1 MKQIIKTLVLAG
13 ITGFIALAILAV
25 PDQASEASIRGLNI
39 WWESV
44 FPTLL
49 PFFIIAELLIGF
61 GVVNFIGVLFEPI
74 MRPIFNVPGAG
85 SFAWIMGM
93 VSGYPTGA
101 KISAHLR
108 EEQHLTQIEAERLV
122 AFSNASSPLFIIGV
136 IAGGLFH
143 DVQLGILLIAS
154 HFIGNTLV
162 GICLRFY
169 GRTKDSRKKP
179 GRKKKA
185 SMKRALKEMHH
196 TRLNDSRPFGEVM
209 GDAVLNS
216 VKTLVM
222 VGGFIILFSVFT
234 KLLYILGISPVI
246 AKVFHFLFQA
256 LTLPVELALPFLSGL
271 FEITLGSQMIS
282 QSSVDNL
289 LAQMVIVSFVLGF
302 HGLSVQAQV
311 SSIIAKTD
319 IRFAPYFFARFLHA
333 IFAAVL
339 TILLYNP
346 LYVNRQVFKLDSI
359 PVTGGNAPDIWIR
372 TLQLA
377 KHIGPIITICFLA
390 LSVLLIYRRSTMK
403 RDL

>member
-1 MKQIIKTLVLAG
+1 MKQIIKTLILAG
-13 ITGFIALAILAV
+13 ITGFIAFAILTV

-49 PFFIIAELLIGF
+49 PFFIIAELLMSF

-74 MRPIFNVPGAG
+74 MRPIFNVPGVG
-85 SFAWIMGM
+85 SFAWTMGM

-108 EEQHLTQIEAERLV
+108 EEQQISQIEAERLV
-122 AFSNASSPLFIIGV
+122 SFSNASSPLFIIGV

-143 DVQLGILLIAS
+143 DLKLGVLLLACHYIA
-154 HFIGNTLV
+154 NTLV
-162 GICLRFY
+162 GICMRFY
-169 GRTKDSRKKP
+169 GTSKEKDKKA
-179 GRKKKA
+179 GRKKV
-185 SMKRALKEMHH
+185 SVKRALKEMHR
-196 TRLNDSRPFGEVM
+196 TRLNDPRPFGQVM

-222 VGGFIILFSVFT
+222 IGGFIILFSVFT
-234 KLLYILGISPVI
+234 KLLFILGISPII
-246 AKVFHFLFQA
+246 ASGFHILFKM
-256 LTLPVELALPFLSGL
+256 LMLPIELALPFLSGL

-282 QSSVDNL
+282 QISIDNL
-289 LAQMVIVSFVLGF
+289 LAQMIIVSFILGF

-333 IFAAVL
+333 IFAGLL
-339 TILLYNP
+339 TIVLYKP
-346 LYVNRQVFKLDSI
+346 LYVNRQAFELESTPVSADLTQSFWVQTLDT
-359 PVTGGNAPDIWIR
+359 V
-372 TLQLA
+372 
-377 KHIGPIITICFLA
+377 KHIGPVITIIFLA
-390 LSVLLIYRRSTMK
+390 IAVLLLYKRRTY
-403 RDL
+403 